1 MAKKIDID
9 SLKEKIID
17 KVEEIKGMDI
27 WTSSVDIG
35 SEDAMF
41 AFVYRGYNYVV
52 DIHENGKDK
61 QRKLTKKQILAL
73 PNDNGIK
80 ILALRC
86 DKRFKKERNKENED

>member
-61 QRKLTKKQILAL
+61 QRKLTKKTNI
-73 PNDNGIK
+73 GSSK
-80 ILALRC
+80 
-86 DKRFKKERNKENED
+86 